1 MARHYTKSR
10 ISKNGS
16 NYYLQFHIADWMRKL
31 SAFQNLP
38 ETKKNFKETLGT
50 PDYSEAFKRA
60 EKRLIELQIK
70 PPPLKEPMALGHD
83 AFRQVTKLIDTI
95 SDEQLDT
102 YQEQFLDLQLSAIQA
117 TSEFSNDVT
126 ILNQE
131 TYDHATNA
139 LVAIEREH
147 KRRRVKFFDDPYP
160 YPVTLLGMVDEV
172 MTEMSA
178 EGQQT
183 KTVSKVRNA
192 ARRFLEYRE
201 IKDVQ
206 MRLIKPKM
214 VTDYVKAARLEERS
228 HSTFKNDIHYLANV
242 YRFAIQQGYIE
253 TAINPFKDVPIK
265 NFRKG
270 IPRLPFTRT
279 MLAKLLEASSSDND
293 LNQLIQVSYYT
304 GMRLSEAFSAKI
316 TLVDDVQCFD
326 VASEGGKT
334 AAAKR
339 YIPVHPKLMDTL
351 STDDNILLEWSTKTP
366 TALGKRFGRMKDR
379 VLNELNANLEKRSYC
394 HHSFRHGFTTML
406 LEAGYQEIELVD
418 LTGHKRSNM
427 GRTEAGRTYFG
438 RQNITKLVEMISSIP
453 RI

>member
-1 MARHYTKSR
+1 M
-10 ISKNGS
+10 
-16 NYYLQFHIADWMRKL
+16 QFHIADWMRKL
-31 SAFQNLP
+31 PAFQNLP

-50 PDYSEAFKRA
+50 PDYSKAFKRA

-70 PPPLKEPMALGHD
+70 PPPFREPMALGHD

-95 SDEQLDT
+95 SDEQLDI

-126 ILNQE
+126 ILNQK

-183 KTVSKVRNA
+183 KTVSKVKNA

-228 HSTFKNDIHYLANV
+228 HSTFKNDIHYLSNV
-242 YRFAIQQGYIE
+242 YRFAIQQGYLE
-253 TAINPFKDVPIK
+253 TSINPFKDVPIK

-270 IPRLPFTRT
+270 IPRLPFTRI

-293 LNQLIQVSYYT
+293 LNQLIQISYYT

-316 TLVDDVQCFD
+316 MLVEGVQCFD

-339 YIPVHPKLMDTL
+339 YIPVHPNLMETL
-351 STDDNILLEWSTKTP
+351 STDDNLLLEWSTKTP
-366 TALGKRFGRMKDR
+366 TALGKRFGRMKNR
-379 VLNELNANLEKRSYC
+379 VLSQLHANVEKRSYC